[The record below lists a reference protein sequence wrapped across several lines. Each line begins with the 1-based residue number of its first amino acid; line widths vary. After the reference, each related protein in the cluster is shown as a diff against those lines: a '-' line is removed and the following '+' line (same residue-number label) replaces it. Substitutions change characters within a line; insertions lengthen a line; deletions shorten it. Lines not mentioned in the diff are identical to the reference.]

1 VDAAR
6 RLCDGRLVL
15 EKEGGDS
22 AELVPF
28 CGLAIMEA
36 LTGIETE
43 YAGTIVHEFPAH
55 LGQQALPPHQAA
67 ALLDRIGAVP
77 A

>member
-1 VDAAR
+1 VVA
-6 RLCDGRLVL
+6 
-15 EKEGGDS
+15 EHEGGYS

-36 LTGIETE
+36 LTGIKTE
-43 YAGTIVHEFPAH
+43 CTGTTLHEFPAH
-55 LGQQALPPHQAA
+55 LGQQALQPHQSVAIDAAA